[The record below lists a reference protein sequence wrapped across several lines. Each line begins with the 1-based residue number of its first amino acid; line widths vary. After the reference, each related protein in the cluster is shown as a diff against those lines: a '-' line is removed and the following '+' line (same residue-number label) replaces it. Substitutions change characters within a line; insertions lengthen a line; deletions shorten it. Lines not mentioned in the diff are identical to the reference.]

1 MTPRDWS
8 VFDRPGM
15 RAAFATPGGHGCE
28 VLIALDGIHCS
39 ACAARAEAAV
49 AGRARDVRVD
59 LAARTLSLRF
69 EPDRTPLSAILR
81 ALDEAGLQP
90 QLLANEEPTDREL
103 RQRRLAV
110 ARVGVS
116 TICAMQVM
124 MMAWP
129 GYFGIHPEPGI
140 EQLLRWAQLAI
151 SIPGVLWAGWPL
163 LAGGLQAVLRRSL
176 DMNVPVALALA
187 TAFGA
192 SAVRTVLG
200 AGDLYFDSATMFV
213 WFLTLGRYLES
224 RTRAQALGR
233 TRLLAGRRALTALR
247 RDDGGVHAVPI
258 GELRAGDEVVV
269 PPGEASPVDGGLLDS
284 RADLDESLLTG
295 ESLPAVR
302 RRDETVLAGAVNL
315 GAAPLAVRTERIGT
329 ATMLAQITQLM
340 QHAQDRKPRVQQ
352 VADGLAAHFV
362 ALVLLLALAG
372 AGWAAAHG
380 ADVDRS
386 MAIAIAVLVASCPCA
401 LSLAVPAALAA
412 ATSRLAGAG
421 VLVANGALQALARA
435 DTVVLDK
442 TGTLTLPGMDLR
454 RIEPRPQQD
463 PARCAAIAAA
473 LEAGSR
479 HPLASAFS
487 GKACGMTAV
496 DTEHLPGHG
505 VSGTVEGRRYW
516 LCAPEAAPDGSG
528 EASRG
533 AADEVHIVLHDGTR
547 TLDRRAAAAGGAA
560 RRERAAAS
568 GAGRGSQQRRQPGGC
583 ARAVPGSAPDAVF
596 GAPAAAAEAAAD
608 AAAAGTGPGGA
619 RRRRWPQRRS
629 SARRGRRVGG
639 DAAGRS
645 LDAGPGRSA
654 AAGRQPGR
662 PADGPGHRPRHG
674 APHPRKSGLG
684 GGLQPGDAAAG
695 GQRPFAALAGGGG
708 DVAVLAGGG
717 GQRGARLRKRIRSP
731 RTGSSPPARGGCL
744 MASLYLLI
752 PLGVGVVLAAI
763 GIFFWAA
770 QDGQF
775 DGLDNQSARMPDEEP

>member
-421 VLVANGALQALARA
+421 VLVANAGALQALARA

-547 TLDRRAAAAGGAA
+547 TLALFAIGARLRPEAQRVVSGLQHRGLAVEVSSGDSQEAVRELCLDLRLTRFSARQQPQQKLRRMQQLREQGRVVLAVGDGLNDAPLLAAADVSAAMPQGAALTQGRADLLLLGDSLAGLPMALDTARATARRIRENLAWAAAYNLVMLPLAVSGHLPPWLAAAGMSLSSLVVVGNAV
-560 RRERAAAS
+560 RGFGSESGPRGPAAA
-568 GAGRGSQQRRQPGGC
+568 PL
-583 ARAVPGSAPDAVF
+583 
-596 GAPAAAAEAAAD
+596 PAAAA
-608 AAAAGTGPGGA
+608 
-619 RRRRWPQRRS
+619 
-629 SARRGRRVGG
+629 
-639 DAAGRS
+639 
-645 LDAGPGRSA
+645 
-654 AAGRQPGR
+654 
-662 PADGPGHRPRHG
+662 
-674 APHPRKSGLG
+674 
-684 GGLQPGDAAAG
+684 
-695 GQRPFAALAGGGG
+695 
-708 DVAVLAGGG
+708 
-717 GQRGARLRKRIRSP
+717 
-731 RTGSSPPARGGCL
+731 
-744 MASLYLLI
+744 
-752 PLGVGVVLAAI
+752 
-763 GIFFWAA
+763 
-770 QDGQF
+770 
-775 DGLDNQSARMPDEEP
+775 